1 MNSSSPMTRFLVWR
15 LKHISN
21 KNFVL
26 ILSAIIGCIAG
37 LSAVSLKWCTH
48 KLHHALTHNFSEGT
62 ENYYYIAFP
71 LIGLVITVLLAKYVF
86 GEKLGHGVATI
97 LWYISKGS
105 SMMKKRILISRWIT
119 SVFTVGF
126 GGSVGL
132 EAPIVTT
139 GAAVGS
145 NIGKSMH
152 MHYKKRTLL
161 IGCGVAAAI
170 SAIFNAPIAGVI
182 FAMEI
187 ILAETTISNFVPL
200 IIASASGKVVTML
213 LVQGSTVFEWHNID
227 PFTASD
233 VLYFIGLGV
242 FCGLMALYFTI
253 SQYFVEDTIEKIPND
268 IIRAIVGGLGLG
280 VIIFFFPPIYG
291 EGYNVVTTL
300 LTGDSQALLDTS
312 LFKNVVS
319 PQFLIGFIALMVLF
333 KAVASA
339 LTIGAGGSGG
349 IFAPSLFVGGVSG
362 FLFSTVVNSLG
373 GDISIRNFTLV
384 GMCGLMSGIQHA
396 PLSAIFLIAEMTG
409 GYVLFIPLMIVSAIS
424 YLTKSFFEPHS
435 IYTKRLIEKGDL
447 ITSEN
452 KDKQVLS
459 LLDMKKLIEKDF
471 QTVDSEA
478 TLGQMVELIKESPRN
493 IFPVIDNDGKLL
505 GILRLDD
512 IRKIM
517 FDKDMY
523 DRLYVKT
530 LMQRPRETVLQ
541 DESMT
546 TVMGKFESTG
556 LWNMAVVDENYK
568 YIGVISKSQIFNSY
582 RKRLIR
588 QHKD

>member
-1 MNSSSPMTRFLVWR
+1 MSSSSPMTRFLVWR

-48 KLHHALTHNFSEGT
+48 KLHHLLTDDFSGGT
-62 ENYYYIAFP
+62 ENYYYIAYP
-71 LIGLVITVLLAKYVF
+71 LIGLVITVFLAKYVF

-200 IIASASGKVVTML
+200 IIASASGKVMTML
-213 LVQGSTVFEWHNID
+213 LIQGSTVFEWHDID

-233 VLYFIGLGV
+233 VIYFIGLGV
-242 FCGLMALYFTI
+242 FCGLMALYFTL

-268 IIRAIVGGLGLG
+268 MARAVVGGLGLG

-291 EGYNVVTTL
+291 EGYDIVTTL
-300 LTGDSQALLDTS
+300 LTGDSQALLDNS
-312 LFKNVVS
+312 LFKNGVGAK
-319 PQFLIGFIALMVLF
+319 FLLGFIAIMVLF
-333 KAVASA
+333 KAIASA

-362 FLFSTVVNSLG
+362 FLFASTINSLG
-373 GDISIRNFTLV
+373 GDISLRNFTLV

-409 GYVLFIPLMIVSAIS
+409 GYVLFIPLMIVSSIS

-459 LLDMKKLIEKDF
+459 LLDMKKLIETNF
-471 QTVDSEA
+471 QPIDGEA
-478 TLGQMVELIKESPRN
+478 TLGEMVEVIKESPRN
-493 IFPVIDNDGKLL
+493 IFPVIDKDGKLL
-505 GILRLDD
+505 GLLRLDD
-512 IRKIM
+512 VRKIM

-523 DRLYVKT
+523 DRMYVKT
-530 LMQRPRETVLQ
+530 LMQRPRETVQ
-541 DESMT
+541 DNEDMT

-556 LWNMAVVDENYK
+556 LWNMAVVDKDYNYV
-568 YIGVISKSQIFNSY
+568 GMISKSQIFNSY

>member
-1 MNSSSPMTRFLVWR
+1 MTRFLIWR

-26 ILSAIIGCIAG
+26 ILSALIGCIAG

-48 KLHHALTHNFSEGT
+48 KLQHLLSHLSTGQNEQ
-62 ENYYYIAFP
+62 YIYLAFP
-71 LIGLVITVLLAKYVF
+71 LIGLLITVILAKYLF
-86 GEKLGHGVATI
+86 KETLGHGVATI

-105 SMMKKRILISRWIT
+105 SMMKKRMLISRWLT
-119 SVFTVGF
+119 SIFTVGF

-132 EAPIVTT
+132 EAPIVVT

-145 NIGKSMH
+145 NIGKSTH
-152 MHYKKRTLL
+152 LHYKKRTLL

-170 SAIFNAPIAGVI
+170 SSIFNAPVAGVI

-200 IIASASGKVVTML
+200 IIASASGKVITML
-213 LVQGSTVFEWHNID
+213 LVKGSTVFEWHDVD

-233 VLYFIGLGV
+233 VIYFIFLGV
-242 FCGLMALYFTI
+242 FCGLMALYFTL
-253 SQYFVEDTIEKIPND
+253 SQYFVEDTIEKIPNR
-268 IIRAIVGGLGLG
+268 ITRAIVGGVCLG
-280 VIIFFFPPIYG
+280 VLVFFFPPIYG
-291 EGYNVVTTL
+291 EGYDIVRTL
-300 LTGDSQALLDTS
+300 LAGDSHALLDNSVFSHGVGIKFT
-312 LFKNVVS
+312 L
-319 PQFLIGFIALMVLF
+319 GFIAIMVLF

-362 FLFSTVVNSLG
+362 FLYATTINSLNL
-373 GDISIRNFTLV
+373 GDISARNFTLV
-384 GMCGLMSGIQHA
+384 GMCGVMSGIQHA

-409 GYVLFIPLMIVSAIS
+409 GYSLFIPLMIVSSIS

-435 IYTKRLIEKGDL
+435 LYTKRLIEKGDL

-471 QTVDSEA
+471 QTVHVDSS
-478 TLGQMVELIKESPRN
+478 LGDLVETIKESKRN
-493 IFPVIDNDGKLL
+493 IFPVLDDEGKLQ

-512 IRKIM
+512 VRKIM
-517 FDKDMY
+517 FDKDLYQRM
-523 DRLYVKT
+523 YVKT
-530 LMQRPRETVLQ
+530 IMQRPRETVAV

-556 LWNMAVVDENYK
+556 LWNMAVIDHDDK
-568 YIGVISKSQIFNSY
+568 YVGVISKSQIFNSY

-588 QHKD
+588 QHRD